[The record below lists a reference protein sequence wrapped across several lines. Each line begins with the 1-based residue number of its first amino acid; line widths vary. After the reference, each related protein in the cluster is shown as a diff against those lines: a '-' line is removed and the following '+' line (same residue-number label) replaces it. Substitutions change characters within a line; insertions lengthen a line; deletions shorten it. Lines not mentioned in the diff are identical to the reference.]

1 VIILGYCLAGQ
12 VIFGGSSLVDLN
24 WAAMAPL
31 SLVAVAF
38 IVYCW
43 FDIVRNDVRYL
54 PKWVWG
60 LICVLS
66 VPLGG
71 IVYLLVGRER

>member
-1 VIILGYCLAGQ
+1 MITLGYCLADQ
-12 VIFGGSSLVDLN
+12 IIFGGSSLVDLN

-31 SLVAVAF
+31 ILVAVAF
-38 IVYCW
+38 IVFCW

>member
-1 VIILGYCLAGQ
+1 VIILGYCLSRQ

-31 SLVAVAF
+31 ILVAVAF